1 MSVSTNAIV
10 DWPAHQNCQQEI
22 HCNRKC
28 KPQRKCLARRRQ

>member
-10 DWPAHQNCQQEI
+10 DWRAYQNCQQEI

-28 KPQRKCLARRRQ
+28 ESQR